1 MYKKPKILVVGSFM
15 MDLIVSTGRFPN
27 SGETVIGKSFNTAS
41 GGKGANQAVQ
51 AARLGADVTMVG
63 KVGDD
68 GFGREM
74 TASVAASGIHTQHIL
89 ADPDHASGVGS
100 ITLEVEEGQK
110 SRNRIIVV
118 PGANMAITPEEVDF
132 LKEEIAAYDMVM
144 LQLEIPMEINELVAK
159 YAYEQGVPVMLNS
172 APSAPLSAE
181 LLSHLSYISPNE
193 HEAADLTGIEI
204 RKQGKEVNRADVDAA
219 VQALL
224 AKGVQNVII
233 TLGSS
238 GAIVANARESH
249 YCPCIDVV
257 GVKDP
262 TAAGDSF
269 VGAYTT
275 AVCAGLAPA
284 QALEFASYAAT
295 ITVSKIGAQP
305 SLPTL
310 DEVIALMKEQK
321 FDSFDLSVLDVLK

>member
-1 MYKKPKILVVGSFM
+1 M
-15 MDLIVSTGRFPN
+15 
-27 SGETVIGKSFNTAS
+27 
-41 GGKGANQAVQ
+41 
-51 AARLGADVTMVG
+51 
-63 KVGDD
+63 
-68 GFGREM
+68 
-74 TASVAASGIHTQHIL
+74 
-89 ADPDHASGVGS
+89 
-100 ITLEVEEGQK
+100 
-110 SRNRIIVV
+110 
-118 PGANMAITPEEVDF
+118 
-132 LKEEIAAYDMVM
+132 
-144 LQLEIPMEINELVAK
+144 
-159 YAYEQGVPVMLNS
+159 
-172 APSAPLSAE
+172 
-181 LLSHLSYISPNE
+181 
-193 HEAADLTGIEI
+193 
-204 RKQGKEVNRADVDAA
+204 DAA

-257 GVKDP
+257 EVKDP